1 MESDCLLNLRR
12 AYTES
17 SRDFNEILRMNLIA
31 KKRLYAE
38 LVALYSNME
47 NNCGESLSLQVMKSG
62 LANLKLAQLK
72 IALALKKEIEGKT
85 INDNDVNS
93 AITNFSEDEYSSM
106 EKLDR
111 FSKIDALSSE
121 AITTLLMNKDDQ
133 VYRLIKEWY
142 EDNMEDF
149 LSTIDLLSGKNIRGE
164 ISKGMEEKYRT
175 RFDKISEGIIG
186 YIQKDPGQIKKMFI
200 NYENALKKVM
210 NIENKR
216 ANVEKELREILVS
229 SELIRSND
237 EFKSL
242 LALAKSGS
250 MDELKKKDLDSLIRN
265 FNDLSVKLKSKI
277 ADAESEKGKLET
289 DFEMRANPFLKEI
302 ESKRLD
308 SLLDD
313 ANSSYSSMILSPLK
327 SLDSMKELINMVS
340 GGRNAT
346 FDSSFSVSEDQA
358 RLKRNSFFE
367 STFLSFSK
375 RENIELYI
383 PSLSFTATIRKK
395 DMARKLR
402 EVSDSLTTGERRI
415 TKGLTTF
422 FNFPRVFKPDVRFGI
437 NFMFIAHDATF
448 KATSLAGTGLDQT
461 PVIIK
466 DISEYYA
473 NLLSDST
480 DLNMHMISIIGS
492 PNGFAPEV
500 LEYIQSSNNNGL
512 SGSNVTIIL
521 KDTRDGQIYFDKR
534 DKTSEQIANILS
546 GAEDENQKNYQSVKK
561 ETISECSITGVTR
574 NKTISRSTGLLETDV
589 SMAWK
594 RMESEGIGK
603 IDKINGEE
611 VFRISEKGK

>member
-38 LVALYSNME
+38 IDALYSNME

-85 INDNDVNS
+85 INDNDVTRT
-93 AITNFSEDEYSSM
+93 ITNFTDDEYNSM
-106 EKLDR
+106 EKLDK
-111 FSKIDALSSE
+111 FSKIDSLSSE
-121 AITTLLMNKDDQ
+121 SITTLLMNRDDQ
-133 VYRLIKEWY
+133 VYRLIREWY

-149 LSTIDLLSGKNIRGE
+149 LSTIDLLSGKNVRGE
-164 ISKGMEEKYRT
+164 ISKGLEEKYRT

-210 NIENKR
+210 NIEDKR
-216 ANVEKELREILVS
+216 ATVEMELREILVS
-229 SELIRSND
+229 PDLIRAND

-250 MDELKKKDLDSLIRN
+250 MDELKKKDLEALIRN
-265 FNDLSVKLKSKI
+265 FNDISVKLKNKI
-277 ADAESEKGKLET
+277 AEAESEKGKLET
-289 DFEMRANPFLKEI
+289 DFEMRGNPFLKDI
-302 ESKRLD
+302 ESRRLD
-308 SLLDD
+308 SLLAD
-313 ANSSYSSMILSPLK
+313 ANSSYSSMIMSPLK
-327 SLDSMKELINMVS
+327 TLDSIKELINMVS
-340 GGRNAT
+340 SGRNAT
-346 FDSSFSVSEDQA
+346 FDSSYSVSEDQA

-375 RENIELYI
+375 RDNIELYI
-383 PSLSFTATIRKK
+383 PSLSYTATLRKK
-395 DMARKLR
+395 DVTRKLR
-402 EVSDSLTTGERRI
+402 EVSDNLTTGERRI
-415 TKGLTTF
+415 SKGLTTF

-448 KATSLAGTGLDQT
+448 KSTALAGTGLDQT

-473 NLLSDST
+473 NLLSDAT
-480 DLNMHMISIIGS
+480 DLNIHMISIIGS

-500 LEYIQSSNNNGL
+500 LQYIQNANNNGL
-512 SGSNVTIIL
+512 SGSNVTIVL
-521 KDTRDGQIYFDKR
+521 KDTRDGQIFFDKE
-534 DKTSEQIANILS
+534 DKTSVQVANILS
-546 GAEDENQKNYQSVKK
+546 GSEDESEKNYQSVKK
-561 ETISECSITGVTR
+561 ETISECFITGVTR
-574 NKTISRSTGLLETDV
+574 NKTISRSTGLSESEISL
-589 SMAWK
+589 AWK
-594 RMESEGIGK
+594 RMENEGIGK

-611 VFRISEKGK
+611 VFRSSGKDK

>member
-38 LVALYSNME
+38 MDALYSNME

-85 INDNDVNS
+85 INDNDVTRT
-93 AITNFSEDEYSSM
+93 ITNFTDDEYNSM
-106 EKLDR
+106 EKLDK
-111 FSKIDALSSE
+111 FSKIDSLSSE
-121 AITTLLMNKDDQ
+121 SITTLLMNRDDQ
-133 VYRLIKEWY
+133 VYRLIREWY

-149 LSTIDLLSGKNIRGE
+149 LSTIDLLSGKNVRGE
-164 ISKGMEEKYRT
+164 ISKGLEEKYRT

-210 NIENKR
+210 NIEDKR
-216 ANVEKELREILVS
+216 ATVEMELREILVS
-229 SELIRSND
+229 PDLIRAND

-250 MDELKKKDLDSLIRN
+250 MDELKKKDLEALIRN
-265 FNDLSVKLKSKI
+265 FNDISLKLKNKI
-277 ADAESEKGKLET
+277 AEAESEKGKLET
-289 DFEMRANPFLKEI
+289 DFEMRGNPFLKDI
-302 ESKRLD
+302 ESRRLD
-308 SLLDD
+308 SLLAD
-313 ANSSYSSMILSPLK
+313 ANSSYSSMIMSPLK
-327 SLDSMKELINMVS
+327 TLDSIKELINMVS
-340 GGRNAT
+340 SGRNAT
-346 FDSSFSVSEDQA
+346 FDSSYSVSEDQA

-375 RENIELYI
+375 RDNIELYI
-383 PSLSFTATIRKK
+383 PSLSYTATLRKK
-395 DMARKLR
+395 DVTRKLR
-402 EVSDSLTTGERRI
+402 EVSDNLTTGERRI
-415 TKGLTTF
+415 SKGLTTF

-448 KATSLAGTGLDQT
+448 KSTALAGTGLDQT

-473 NLLSDST
+473 NLLSDAT
-480 DLNMHMISIIGS
+480 DLNIHMISIIGS

-500 LEYIQSSNNNGL
+500 LQYIQNANNNGL
-512 SGSNVTIIL
+512 SGSNVTIVL
-521 KDTRDGQIYFDKR
+521 KDTRDGQIFFDKE
-534 DKTSEQIANILS
+534 DKTSVQVANILS
-546 GAEDENQKNYQSVKK
+546 GSEDESEKNYQSVKK
-561 ETISECSITGVTR
+561 ETISECFITGVTR
-574 NKTISRSTGLLETDV
+574 NKTISRSTGLSESEISL
-589 SMAWK
+589 AWK
-594 RMESEGIGK
+594 RMENEGIGK

-611 VFRISEKGK
+611 VFRSSGKDK